1 MADYTFIAGTRWPS
15 IYGTAEAPAGTPVD
29 ISGKTVRFVMT
40 LVAAA
45 TPTLEVTGTVVN
57 GPLGQMRYD
66 WAVAQPPAA
75 GHYLCQWEVD
85 VSAGITGV
93 FPSDGPLTIDIVQD
107 LGAPTATPRGYTSPS
122 QVAGAVGADFTS
134 AQNARCLELI
144 AEAEDWIDNYAGRTY
159 KASTAITDERYP
171 LAGTELYLQRA
182 PVTSITTVKVRPA
195 YVGATLTTLVAD
207 TDYALIDATRG
218 LLRLAY
224 LYNDPSEVLVTYV
237 PAVTVPGRITRACT
251 LLVASWMAS
260 STSGL
265 PSGVKRYSVG
275 GELTVEFADGSVGT
289 VPQEVKDLI
298 GPRRVAF
305 V

>member
-29 ISGKTVRFVMT
+29 ISSKTVRFVMT
-40 LVAAA
+40 LVGSA

-66 WAVAQPPAA
+66 WAIAQPPAA

-85 VSAGITGV
+85 FSTGITGV

-107 LGAPTATPRGYTSPS
+107 LGAPSATPRGYTSPS
-122 QVAGAVGADFTS
+122 QVAGAVGQEFTS

-144 AEAEDWIDNYAGRTY
+144 AEAEDWIDTYAGRTY
-159 KASTAITDERYP
+159 KTSTVITSERQ
-171 LAGTELYLQRA
+171 TLYGRDLFLTVT
-182 PVTSITTVKVRPA
+182 PVTSIQQVRVRYRTIANP
-195 YVGATLTTLVAD
+195 YTTLT
-207 TDYALIDATRG
+207 ATTE
-218 LLRLAY
+218 Y
-224 LYNDPSEVLVTYV
+224 EVLDLATGHLLMPYSISGAEALVDYT

-251 LLVASWMAS
+251 LLVANWMAS
-260 STSGL
+260 STNGL

-289 VPQEVKDLI
+289 VPQEVRDLI
-298 GPRRVAF
+298 GPRRVVF